1 MTAVPSMTGMTAGW
15 CVAARR
21 GVLTIGMSNVTNATF
36 TKAAM
41 QTHSNTMAGR
51 SENAPF
57 ALNVRT
63 TNERGKHPMITRSVT
78 VAKLRRIMW
87 DAYL

>member
-1 MTAVPSMTGMTAGW
+1 MTAVPSMTGMIAGW
-15 CVAARR
+15 YVTARR
-21 GVLTIGMSNVTNATF
+21 GVLTIGMSNAMNATF

-41 QTHSNTMAGR
+41 QTHLNTMAGG

-63 TNERGKHPMITRSVT
+63 TNAVGKHPMITHSVT